1 MQQYEIA
8 DIFLTLTPIFGK
20 RAFLKGF
27 FLYILIL
34 LNTCMHKLCHN
45 LWAADIQSNLVGT
58 EKPNNWIQSGHW
70 QQQQQQ
76 HYCAIVSSIQVVSR

>member
-27 FLYILIL
+27 FVYFE
-34 LNTCMHKLCHN
+34 TPKYMY
-45 LWAADIQSNLVGT
+45 A
-58 EKPNNWIQSGHW
+58 
-70 QQQQQQ
+70 
-76 HYCAIVSSIQVVSR
+76 QVVGSGYSEQFSGDWKAQQLDPEWTLAAAAAAALLCNSQ

>member
-27 FLYILIL
+27 FVYFE
-34 LNTCMHKLCHN
+34 TPKYMY
-45 LWAADIQSNLVGT
+45 AQVVPQLVG
-58 EKPNNWIQSGHW
+58 SGYSE
-70 QQQQQQ
+70 QF
-76 HYCAIVSSIQVVSR
+76 SGD

>member
-27 FLYILIL
+27 FVYFE
-34 LNTCMHKLCHN
+34 TPKYMY
-45 LWAADIQSNLVGT
+45 A
-58 EKPNNWIQSGHW
+58 
-70 QQQQQQ
+70 
-76 HYCAIVSSIQVVSR
+76 QVVGSGYSEQFSGD